1 MSASDL
7 STAMLITAALFLCA
21 ALLMI
26 VPTGIA
32 RMIRIYK
39 TRHDESYKPNLKTK
53 FNVNIV
59 WYFGIIALMLGVG
72 MGTFGFMFAAL
83 LG

>member
-1 MSASDL
+1 MS
-7 STAMLITAALFLCA
+7 ITSVLFLCA
-21 ALLMI
+21 ALLML

-32 RMIRIYK
+32 RIVRLRK

-53 FNVNIV
+53 LNVDIV
-59 WYFGIIALMLGVG
+59 WYFGIIVLMLGVG

>member
-1 MSASDL
+1 MSTSDL

-53 FNVNIV
+53 FNVDII
-59 WYFGIIALMLGVG
+59 WYLGIIALTMG
-72 MGTFGFMFAAL
+72 MGWAAFGCIFAAL
-83 LG
+83 FG

>member
-1 MSASDL
+1 
-7 STAMLITAALFLCA
+7 MLITAALFLCA

-26 VPTGIA
+26 IPTGIA

-53 FNVNIV
+53 FNVDII
-59 WYFGIIALMLGVG
+59 WYLGIIALTMG
-72 MGTFGFMFAAL
+72 MGLAAFGCVFAAL
-83 LG
+83 FG